1 MAQREYYVGS
11 LVRQIDFF
19 AFPRTGSHF
28 LIYCCSGLFDLISI
42 LPAVHRLAPEAASR
56 QDELRPEAL
65 YALSLREPGVPFQ
78 PVWLNTLAGG
88 NPHGVPMKDEFP
100 MLLLIRDPMAAVYSA
115 WRARKRLGF
124 PLNSAEEVQH
134 HLEWCLHYYETGF
147 SLLEKFPSE
156 SLLVRYEELVAAPS
170 TLEKIIGFAGVT
182 PKLQPDFVHRVTRFD
197 SFVNPG
203 DRSFYREGRDT
214 AWKDDAEWL
223 AILSGVREFDLSAFG
238 YPQELSVAS

>member
-1 MAQREYYVGS
+1 MAQEFYFGS

-28 LIYCCSGLFDLISI
+28 LTYCCSGLFDLISI
-42 LPAVHRLAPEAASR
+42 LPAQHRLAPEPSSR
-56 QDELRPEAL
+56 RDELRPEAL
-65 YALSLREPGVPFQ
+65 YALSLREPGIPFQ
-78 PVWLNTLAGG
+78 PVWLNALAGG
-88 NPHGVPMKDEFP
+88 GPHSVPAKVEAP
-100 MLLLIRDPMAAVYSA
+100 ILLLIRDPMAAVYSA
-115 WRARKRLGF
+115 WRARNRLGF
-124 PLNSAEEVQH
+124 QLNSPAEIER

-170 TLEKIIGFAGVT
+170 TLENIVGFAGVT

-197 SFVNPG
+197 SFVKPG

-214 AWKDDAEWL
+214 AWKEDREWL
-223 AILSGVREFDLSAFG
+223 ENLSDVREFDFSAFG
-238 YPQELSVAS
+238 YPRELSVAS